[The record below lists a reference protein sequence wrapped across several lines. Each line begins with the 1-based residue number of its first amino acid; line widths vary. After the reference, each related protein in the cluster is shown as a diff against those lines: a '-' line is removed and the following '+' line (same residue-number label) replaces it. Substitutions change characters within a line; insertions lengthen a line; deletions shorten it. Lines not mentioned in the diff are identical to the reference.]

1 MEIKIGG
8 QKATAVQLEALRAA
22 LSVPSEAELSKL
34 TPTMRA
40 GYAEVTIGGLKYALL
55 PLQANGGV
63 KAALGHRTGLL
74 ASLLAMAGFDG
85 EVAVAK
91 DRQSLVVFTGVE
103 GQAYELR
110 PIGRLNAA
118 GDDSLTLGHNASTA
132 STAVKAVAVG
142 PNAHA
147 NTHSEVVLG
156 SGIDGV
162 QRRLITL
169 AGRTTSALDFPS
181 LSTDNLAGEAPNA
194 VKLAREGLY
203 DIDVIV
209 IARQIGTNNNARF
222 HRRLTLRVGATG
234 TPVKLY
240 ETAPTPDVATSLA
253 VAAPTLMGVS
263 GMGFAVL
270 AEGVDGMTVQWA
282 AFLDIREMSI
292 TV

>member
-1 MEIKIGG
+1 MDIKIGG
-8 QKATAVQLEALRAA
+8 QKATAGQLEALRAA
-22 LSVPSEAELSKL
+22 LSVPSEAELSNL

-40 GYAEVTIGGLKYALL
+40 GYAEVTIEGLKYAML
-55 PLQANGGV
+55 PLQANGSI
-63 KAALGHRTGLL
+63 KAALGHRTGQL
-74 ASLLAMAGFDG
+74 ASLLSMAGFDG

-91 DRQSLVVFTGVE
+91 DQQSLVIFTGVE
-103 GQAYELR
+103 GEAYELR

-118 GDDSLTLGHNASTA
+118 GDDSLTFGHNASTA

-156 SGIDGV
+156 SGIEGV

-169 AGRTTSALDFPS
+169 AGRTTSVEDFIS
-181 LSTDNLAGEAPNA
+181 LSTDNLAGEAYNS
-194 VKLAREGLY
+194 VKLARAGLY

-222 HRRLTLRVGATG
+222 HRRLVLRVGTTG
-234 TPVKLY
+234 TPAKLY
-240 ETAPTPDVATSLA
+240 ETSPTADVATSLA

-263 GMGFAVL
+263 GMGFSVL
-270 AEGVDGMTVQWA
+270 VDGLGGMTVQWA